1 MKRENQSASPP
12 STWTCVVEVDQVCR
26 ENRSGVLYQVTKVS
40 RSGSDASVKLRV
52 LGVYED
58 AGIEL
63 KASALCGGSAWSR
76 LAEDDDQLPTACF
89 DKTEAFFAAGLEA
102 GRRGAS

>member
-26 ENRSGVLYQVTKVS
+26 ENRSGVLYQVT
-40 RSGSDASVKLRV
+40 KLRV

>member
-1 MKRENQSASPP
+1 MIQMKRENQSASPP

-26 ENRSGVLYQVTKVS
+26 ENRSGVLYQVT
-40 RSGSDASVKLRV
+40 KLRV